1 MTFNLWTFLFEV
13 LNFLVLAFVLHRL
26 LYRPLHQAIDARRAG
41 IEQAQA
47 DAEAARK
54 QANDLQADL
63 KNQVAALDEQRRQ
76 VLAEAHGQAE
86 AERTR
91 LLAAADQ
98 ETQVRREEGRKALAR
113 ERKDGEEELHA
124 AMLELALDLAARLLG
139 EVCTAELQHQLAV
152 RLIEALTRLSEGDRS
167 LLRAN
172 LSPSAGAV
180 VETAM
185 ALDDI
190 TLAEI
195 NAAVATLLGQ
205 PVSITTTV
213 RPELLAGLRLLLEGH
228 VWDSS
233 LAGQLEDSRHVQS
246 AVPA

>member
-54 QANDLQADL
+54 QANDMHAEL

-98 ETQVRREEGRKALAR
+98 ETQ
-113 ERKDGEEELHA
+113 
-124 AMLELALDLAARLLG
+124 
-139 EVCTAELQHQLAV
+139 
-152 RLIEALTRLSEGDRS
+152 
-167 LLRAN
+167 
-172 LSPSAGAV
+172 
-180 VETAM
+180 
-185 ALDDI
+185 
-190 TLAEI
+190 
-195 NAAVATLLGQ
+195 
-205 PVSITTTV
+205 
-213 RPELLAGLRLLLEGH
+213 
-228 VWDSS
+228 
-233 LAGQLEDSRHVQS
+233 
-246 AVPA
+246 